1 MAYDHD
7 DIANRLAKKSGS
19 RHRRKGVDIVSK
31 GRAIEVAV
39 TQGDMYAS
47 VGQLKRSRARKKY
60 MAVPAPMIPDAR
72 RLLKGSGI
80 GIMNTRGRIRK
91 RSRKK

>member
-7 DIANRLAKKSGS
+7 EIANRLAKKFRT
-19 RHRRKGVDIVSK
+19 RHRRKGGDIVSK
-31 GRAIEVAV
+31 DKAVEVAV
-39 TQGDMYAS
+39 TRGDMHAS

-80 GIMNTRGRIRK
+80 GIMNARGRIRK